1 MVQFLENK
9 GVQQPAEAKIFGL
22 LNRTT
27 SSKQL
32 SRNGLDPVG
41 EENLIN
47 RLIVLCSRNKEERM
61 QG

>member
-9 GVQQPAEAKIFGL
+9 GVQKPAEAKIFRL

-32 SRNGLDPVG
+32 SRNSLDPG

-47 RLIVLCSRNKEERM
+47 RLIVLCARNEEEKM